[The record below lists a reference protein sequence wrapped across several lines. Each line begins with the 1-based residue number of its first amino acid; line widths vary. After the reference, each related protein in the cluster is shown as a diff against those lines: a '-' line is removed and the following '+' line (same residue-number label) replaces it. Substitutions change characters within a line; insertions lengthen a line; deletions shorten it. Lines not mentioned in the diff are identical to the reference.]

1 MVSPGPGAN
10 DELQLVIREA
20 TESDLPAVL
29 DLYAQPDLDNG
40 KVLSAEAARRVF
52 GRFAL
57 YPDYHLHVAVIGDR
71 VVGTFALLIMDNL
84 AHMGTPSGVVEDV
97 VVCGEFQSR
106 GIGRRMMNFARE
118 RCAARGCYKM
128 ALSSNL
134 KRERA
139 HQFYEDIGFEKHG
152 YSFRIHP

>member
-1 MVSPGPGAN
+1 MSSNEALPDSALPVM
-10 DELQLVIREA
+10 REA
-20 TESDLPAVL
+20 GAADLPAVL
-29 DLYAQPDLDNG
+29 ALYAQPDLDNG
-40 KVLSAEAARRVF
+40 QVLTEEQARSVF
-52 GRFAL
+52 ARFSL
-57 YPDYHLHVAVIGDR
+57 YPDYHLYVAVVGGE

-84 AHMGTPSGVVEDV
+84 AHVGTPSGVVEDV
-97 VVCGEFQSR
+97 VVSGHHQGR
-106 GIGRRMMNFARE
+106 GIGRRMMAFARE

-152 YSFRIHP
+152 YSFRINP